1 MAKGL
6 RARLSLVLPL
16 VAALVAGACGGL
28 GSPSGVVCPGAPSLE
43 ALWTPARAG
52 DSITYGFLIDRAY
65 TGDAKRSP
73 SYPWPQLPRTALN
86 TVAGAL
92 TSLDLRPGDS
102 VFGTWISHNS
112 NDMREIF
119 LPLSQVPKSSA
130 AEYPPAPTAPKLPL
144 NQLECNDYTTKVR
157 AYNAAAN
164 EWKTKMED
172 ITRRAA
178 AQDAQLVA
186 TFIERTQAAIRDAAP
201 VQDPVGTD
209 IYGGLAV
216 AGGVFGAN
224 PGKHKL
230 VLFSDMTDTI
240 GNPIRPDLGQSDIV
254 VGLYHRDDPSDQ
266 GKGQRDWETAFK
278 ALNARTPVFLPW
290 AATTVDKI
298 VEQLR
303 ATGR

>member
-28 GSPSGVVCPGAPSLE
+28 GLSGVVCPGAPSVD
-43 ALWTPARAG
+43 ALWSPVKAG

-73 SYPWPQLPRTALN
+73 SYPWPQLPMTALN

-92 TSLDLRPGDS
+92 TNLDLRAGDS

-112 NDMREIF
+112 NDTREIF
-119 LPLSQVPKSSA
+119 LPLTQVPKSAA
-130 AEYPPAPTAPKLPL
+130 AEFPAAPTPPKAPL
-144 NQLECNDYTTKVR
+144 NQLECNEYTAKVR
-157 AYNAAAN
+157 AYNTAAN

-172 ITRRAA
+172 ITTRAA
-178 AQDAQLVA
+178 AQDAQTVA
-186 TFIERTQAAIRDAAP
+186 SFIERTQGAIRAASP

-209 IYGGLAV
+209 IFGGLAV
-216 AGGVFGAN
+216 AGGVFGTT

-230 VLFSDMTDTI
+230 VLFSDMTDTV
-240 GNPIRPDLGQSDIV
+240 GNPVRPDLAQSDIV
-254 VGLYHRDDPSDQ
+254 VGLYHRDDPNDQ
-266 GKGQRDWETAFK
+266 GKGQRDWETTFK
-278 ALNARTPVFLPW
+278 TLNARTPVFLPW
-290 AATTVDKI
+290 AATTTDKI
-298 VEQLR
+298 VEQLK